1 MAAAAAAITY
11 TCKLLAWLLAK
22 LVFAVDDWDEL
33 ELDEVELEVVAI
45 IEMSQVIFR
54 SVRKKTYF
62 DYSNYMYHSYGLA
75 TKHMHSQTLY

>member
-45 IEMSQVIFR
+45 IENESG
-54 SVRKKTYF
+54 Y
-62 DYSNYMYHSYGLA
+62 L
-75 TKHMHSQTLY
+75 